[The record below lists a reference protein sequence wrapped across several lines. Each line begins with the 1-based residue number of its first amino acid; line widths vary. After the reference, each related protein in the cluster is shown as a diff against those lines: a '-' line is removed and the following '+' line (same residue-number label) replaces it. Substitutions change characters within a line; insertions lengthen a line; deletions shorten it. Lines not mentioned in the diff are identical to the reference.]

1 MKQNKTL
8 DDVKVK
14 RETTKIYMGIFL
26 AVFGCLMILSSIVI
40 PPVGVIDGSVLTA
53 VGEVFSLSGACLAIF
68 SFNRRDNAK
77 IDYIYNSEKQRNE
90 HETETG
96 EEV

>member
-1 MKQNKTL
+1 MINTDEIKI
-8 DDVKVK
+8 K
-14 RETTKIYMGIFL
+14 REGVRIWMGIGL
-26 AVFGCLMILSSIVI
+26 AIFGCILILAGLCI
-40 PPVGVIDGSVLTA
+40 PPAGIIDGSVLTA
-53 VGEVFSLSGACLAIF
+53 VGEVFGLSGASMGIF
-68 SFNRRDNAK
+68 AYNRRDNAK